1 MTTQKKL
8 YIQRFYLALF
18 GIVLSIFTFEI
29 VLRVYVYVLNDQK
42 TYTFNK
48 ELVYSMAKEKDE
60 VLSGYKRND
69 TQEQYSPS
77 RQAQGNIY
85 AIGDSFTN
93 GGNLIYSNSYPYKL
107 FKKLDESWNVH
118 NMGVCEST
126 SIDTLGLVNQLLS
139 TPIENHSIFLIL
151 TGATDIFA
159 GHSPDRSTMANPL
172 LKIQQRKVV
181 HPNSQESSLSY
192 FKTYLLLKELYEQFQ
207 ATQSNKFIKYD
218 LKAVQKLNHIAESA
232 AFKKCSVRYSSGHCL
247 GTMIDKEFAQDAQD
261 YILASYLKLD
271 FAMTSRDYSKRI
283 RSLLDFV
290 KLHGDVLEDFS
301 WVDISATLSFLSS
314 KQSQYALQSI
324 LSELESI
331 FKTFEHKK
339 DHLFYQAIAN
349 LTDALKDREKL
360 LQNRKERITSLIN
373 KIRSKEMIPIL
384 MTYPLPY
391 SEVNKTI
398 REVALSNKLHLIDLE
413 KIFSLESS
421 KVKRNLLV
429 DYQHLTPEGNSLM
442 AKSIQEYIQAHSPL
456 RPSLQSSQ

>member
-1 MTTQKKL
+1 MTTRKKL

-29 VLRVYVYVLNDQK
+29 VLRVYVFVLNDHK

-48 ELVYSMAKEKDE
+48 ELVYSMAKEKHE
-60 VLSGYKRND
+60 VSSGYQRND
-69 TQEQYSPS
+69 TQEQYSPLT
-77 RQAQGNIY
+77 QPKGNIY

-107 FKKLDESWNVH
+107 FKELNESWNVH

-126 SIDTLGLVNQLLS
+126 SIDSLGLVDQLLS
-139 TPIENHSIFLIL
+139 TPIEDHSLFLIL

-172 LKIQQRKVV
+172 LKIQQRRVIHQNPK
-181 HPNSQESSLSY
+181 ESFLSN
-192 FKTYLLLKELYEQFQ
+192 FKSYLLFKELLDQLK
-207 ATQSNKFIKYD
+207 ATQSNSFIKYD
-218 LKAVQKLNHIAESA
+218 LKAVQKLNQIVESP
-232 AFKKCSVRYSSGHCL
+232 AFKKCSLTHSSGHCL
-247 GTMIDKEFAQDAQD
+247 ATMIDKEFAQDAQD

-271 FAMTSRDYSKRI
+271 LAMTSLDYSKRI

-290 KLHGDVLEDFS
+290 KLHGDILEDFS
-301 WVDISATLSFLSS
+301 WVDISATLTFLSS

-324 LSELESI
+324 LLELESL
-331 FKTFEHKK
+331 FKTFQHKK
-339 DHLFYQAIAN
+339 DHLFYQAIDN
-349 LTDALKDREKL
+349 LKEAVKDREKL
-360 LQNRKERITSLIN
+360 LQNRKERITSLVN
-373 KIRSKEMIPIL
+373 KVRSKEMIPIL

-398 REVALSNKLHLIDLE
+398 REIALNHKLHFIDLE
-413 KIFSLESS
+413 KIFSLES
-421 KVKRNLLV
+421 VKAKKQLLV

-442 AKSIQEYIQAHSPL
+442 AKSIQKYIQAHSPFK
-456 RPSLQSSQ
+456 STFQSSQ